1 MAVISRAIP
10 TLLRGIS
17 QSSDALKQAD
27 HADIQDNADSNPVLG
42 LTKRS
47 GSQFLASVGS
57 STLGNVHIQ
66 TINRDLNER
75 YVAVFSNGNV
85 RVFELD
91 GTELTVNKPD
101 GTAYLNTSTP
111 VSYTH
116 LTLPTKRI
124 V

>member
-1 MAVISRAIP
+1 MPVISRAIP

-17 QSSDALKQAD
+17 QSSDFLKQPD

-47 GSQFLASVGS
+47 GFQFLTALQS

-66 TINRDLNER
+66 TINRDTNER

-85 RVFELD
+85 KVFE
-91 GTELTVNKPD
+91 
-101 GTAYLNTSTP
+101 
-111 VSYTH
+111 
-116 LTLPTKRI
+116 
-124 V
+124 